1 MSTRLLESTRFVTV
15 TSATLVAAGVAI
27 SNGWTLTPSVR
38 SIAALCLVTVGL
50 AGIASEV
57 SERPLEGVHR
67 AAVRWWAVAFVAFL
81 PYGLVTAPSSEG
93 ATAISDSLSAAIPL
107 VAFEVGAGSAFLCAT
122 AVTALYA
129 MARYGVHP
137 GRPRPEERILVEGDD

>member
-1 MSTRLLESTRFVTV
+1 MPTRLLESTRFVTV
-15 TSATLVAAGVAI
+15 TSAALVAAGVAI
-27 SNGWTLTPSVR
+27 SSGLTPSAR
-38 SIAALCLVTVGL
+38 SLAALCLVSVGL
-50 AGIASEV
+50 VGVASEV

-67 AAVRWWAVAFVAFL
+67 ATVRWWAVAFVAFL
-81 PYGLVTAPSSEG
+81 PYGLVAAPSSEG
-93 ATAISDSLSAAIPL
+93 ATAVADSLSATIPV

>member
-15 TSATLVAAGVAI
+15 TSATFVAAGVAI
-27 SNGWTLTPSVR
+27 SSGWTLAPSVR
-38 SIAALCLVTVGL
+38 SIAALCLVAIGL

-67 AAVRWWAVAFVAFL
+67 ATVRWWAVAFVTFL
-81 PYGLVTAPSSEG
+81 PYGLVAAPSSEG
-93 ATAISDSLSAAIPL
+93 AMTVADSLSAAIPL

-122 AVTALYA
+122 AVTTLYA